1 MERNVGTVSRGIRA
15 PIIRQGDDLSLIVI
29 KSLLDASKS
38 SNFTFNDKDVICIT
52 ESIVARSQGN
62 YITIEYIATDVKK
75 KYINPFQINNFIYLK
90 QWKEK

>member
-38 SNFTFNDKDVICIT
+38 SNFTFNDKYVICIT
-52 ESIVARSQGN
+52 ESIVARSQG
-62 YITIEYIATDVKK
+62 IILQLKTLPQISKK
-75 KYINPFQINNFIYLK
+75 N
-90 QWKEK
+90 